1 MHIFNNIRTT
11 HAAAGTE
18 LFYGASSVFS
28 LLQHLDIHLPIQ
40 ATPVPQPQPG
50 VDEVHDG
57 DESIQR
63 YNYQN
68 IAFDCI
74 PQPTS
79 RAVQSVF
86 ISQDLARASLRNFLL
101 TAYHL
106 TPFLEPEKLSLTLE
120 KLYIP
125 SENSSLEQADRALVV
140 VAMATGA
147 ALAKDNPCRE
157 HLLAQARAETESM
170 LYAISLRAVQV
181 ALLMAQCEFESG
193 NPNISYLQLGSAVR
207 KAFAA
212 GIHRATS
219 LEAKQTMWALYCAES
234 MVCFMIGRNPSMTED
249 DIVAPTL
256 EQPSYMGSFVR
267 LCTIVRS
274 AYSIYRP
281 DTTMTVANDISRAN
295 SVYQQLLEFSS
306 TLKEDLSLEIGGQL
320 YALTGEALSW
330 HVTISYLYHFTVLI
344 VYRPFVLLA
353 SELRRRQQKSGRKPN
368 LVIEAV
374 DLNPAVRACLNSA
387 QSIVL
392 LSESLFSL
400 QIGAEGF
407 YNHAF
412 FLESA
417 CFVLVLAAVYDHG
430 NENELGGA
438 VRERHV
444 ELVRAGLAL
453 VRRLGSSLSREPIRS
468 IAAALEQMLA
478 RVNALR
484 NCNARRGA
492 SNDAVQREEGVL
504 RAAAD
509 AEEEGDNGHNRM
521 SPAAPAFGQGGAAAA
536 AAAAVPL
543 HGGGGGESS
552 NDDVLDELW
561 SMTDWDMS
569 FPLLDFQSYAPR

>member
-1 MHIFNNIRTT
+1 MHIFNNIRAT

-28 LLQHLDIHLPIQ
+28 LLQHLDAHLPSQ
-40 ATPVPQPQPG
+40 AAPVLHLQPG

-74 PQPTS
+74 PQPAS

-101 TAYHL
+101 TAHHL
-106 TPFLEPEKLSLTLE
+106 TPFLEPERLSSTLE

-125 SENSSLEQADRALVV
+125 SENPSLEQADRALVV

-256 EQPSYMGSFVR
+256 EQPSHMGSFVR

-274 AYSIYRP
+274 AYRIYRP
-281 DTTMTVANDISRAN
+281 DTTMTIANDMDRVN
-295 SVYQQLLEFSS
+295 SVYQQLLGFSR

-330 HVTISYLYHFTVLI
+330 HVTISYRT
-344 VYRPFVLLA
+344 
-353 SELRRRQQKSGRKPN
+353 SSRRSY
-368 LVIEAV
+368 
-374 DLNPAVRACLNSA
+374 PA
-387 QSIVL
+387 Q
-392 LSESLFSL
+392 
-400 QIGAEGF
+400 
-407 YNHAF
+407 H
-412 FLESA
+412 
-417 CFVLVLAAVYDHG
+417 
-430 NENELGGA
+430 
-438 VRERHV
+438 
-444 ELVRAGLAL
+444 
-453 VRRLGSSLSREPIRS
+453 
-468 IAAALEQMLA
+468 
-478 RVNALR
+478 
-484 NCNARRGA
+484 
-492 SNDAVQREEGVL
+492 
-504 RAAAD
+504 
-509 AEEEGDNGHNRM
+509 
-521 SPAAPAFGQGGAAAA
+521 SPHPQYTTL
-536 AAAAVPL
+536 P
-543 HGGGGGESS
+543 S
-552 NDDVLDELW
+552 
-561 SMTDWDMS
+561 
-569 FPLLDFQSYAPR
+569 